1 MYLCAQSLVSHSN
14 RADKK
19 ETRRCSNAF
28 HVSHVWTPP
37 KFSIVFMRNEAETQH
52 LWKSQPEIIVKR
64 RSQPLW
70 HYGLYVLEGGEGGGI
85 MLRAIFIS
93 TCFQNQ
99 RDFSPLTAIHMSLSL
114 CACVGLWA
122 HFALAVRFWLSL
134 LFCWGS
140 WNCPGKINC
149 HSQISESFNWSKE
162 SRIKKKIILVMGTP
176 LIS

>member
-70 HYGLYVLEGGEGGGI
+70 HYGLYVLEGGEGGGSCSELFLLARVFKI
-85 MLRAIFIS
+85 KEIFHHWQQFIWACPS
-93 TCFQNQ
+93 VHVWVCELILLLQWGS
-99 RDFSPLTAIHMSLSL
+99 DSL
-114 CACVGLWA
+114 CCSVGVPETA
-122 HFALAVRFWLSL
+122 QE
-134 LFCWGS
+134 
-140 WNCPGKINC
+140 K
-149 HSQISESFNWSKE
+149 
-162 SRIKKKIILVMGTP
+162 
-176 LIS
+176 